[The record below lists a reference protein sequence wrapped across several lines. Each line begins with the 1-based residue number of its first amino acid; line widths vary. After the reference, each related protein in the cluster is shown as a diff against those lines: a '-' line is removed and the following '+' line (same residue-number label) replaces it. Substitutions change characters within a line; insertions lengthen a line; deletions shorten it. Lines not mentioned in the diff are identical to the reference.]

1 MGIVLF
7 MLVSILIHSFNGPL
21 AEADISPNQRVP
33 FLITLIVLT
42 GAAFLAHRAIFSKK
56 LYILKS
62 LPSLD
67 RKLAAWR
74 ELCIL
79 KAALIEAPVFFAIVL
94 FILLGV
100 YTLLVWPIA
109 GIGLFWLSQPTRD
122 QLISEANLSSM
133 EIDEFDKM
141 D

>member
-7 MLVSILIHSFNGPL
+7 MLVSIFIHSFNGPL
-21 AEADISPNQRVP
+21 AETDISPIQRAP
-33 FLITLIVLT
+33 FLIILIVLT
-42 GAAFLAHRAIFSKK
+42 GATLMAYRAIVPKK
-56 LYILKS
+56 LEAIKA
-62 LPSLD
+62 LPTLD

-79 KAALIEAPVFFAIVL
+79 QAALIEAPAFFAIVL

-100 YTLLVWPIA
+100 YTLLLWPIA
-109 GIGLFWLSQPTRD
+109 GLGLFWLSQPTRNR
-122 QLISEANLSSM
+122 LISEVNLSSR

-141 D
+141 E